1 MQEEQT
7 TFLEKIEQ
15 KDITKIICSNGKGEQ
30 VKYRKICILPKK
42 NGWQIESYTEKQVFH
57 ENIETFR
64 LKELCNAYMEQGYRQ
79 IDIFTETAQY
89 TMKVSKKGKL
99 FCSTNQG
106 SGQSRPQTAH
116 NRTKNYLLREG

>member
-42 NGWQIESYTEKQVFH
+42 NG
-57 ENIETFR
+57 
-64 LKELCNAYMEQGYRQ
+64 
-79 IDIFTETAQY
+79 
-89 TMKVSKKGKL
+89 
-99 FCSTNQG
+99 
-106 SGQSRPQTAH
+106 
-116 NRTKNYLLREG
+116 